1 MLAKHSRDG
10 LLEELSS
17 RLDKYATS
25 LLADPAA
32 VAVPNIVTLL
42 LCPVYE
48 TGKAAK
54 ELASGADRV
63 PKLTIDP
70 FDVLPLHLLVLLA
83 ALPRLSARCVAASVG
98 GIGGGDQVVA
108 SVQGVLPYF
117 STPPLPTVALLSSF
131 LSSSSHHS
139 LFFHQQTSHISI

>member
-1 MLAKHSRDG
+1 VST
-10 LLEELSS
+10 

-63 PKLTIDP
+63 HRLTIDP
-70 FDVLPLHLLVLLA
+70 FDVLPSHLLVLLA
-83 ALPRLSARCVAASVG
+83 ALPRLSARCVAASVS
-98 GIGGGDQVVA
+98 GIGRGDQVVA

-117 STPPLPTVALLSSF
+117 STPPLPTIVS
-131 LSSSSHHS
+131 S
-139 LFFHQQTSHISI
+139 LFFSFLFSPSLCFFIDELHTFPSK